1 MCTLPVYMSVHH
13 VCAWYSRR
21 SEESIRSPGTGVKD
35 SCEHHVGAGNQTWVL
50 WKSSSAFL
58 TVESFLQSPKDM
70 ILKQHKGIK
79 AYKLRHDGNN

>member
-1 MCTLPVYMSVHH
+1 
-13 VCAWYSRR
+13 
-21 SEESIRSPGTGVKD
+21 
-35 SCEHHVGAGNQTWVL
+35 VGAGNQTWVL